1 MNSHTNKRLRVVI
14 VAALALIGGLHSSCN
29 KYELLDGCTYRND
42 IGASKPVT
50 LRIGHQKQVAFIADA
65 TYYLPEGTKIHFKA
79 LHGDTEVRIND
90 MRFTLKHKGDEIW
103 YITRAQQVWD
113 RGHPNDWV
121 DLSKDTKIQDY
132 VTDNKKLD

>member
-1 MNSHTNKRLRVVI
+1 MNIHTSKRLRVVI

-29 KYELLDGCTYRND
+29 KYELLGGCTYRND

-50 LRIGHQKQVAFIADA
+50 LKIGHQKQVAFIADA
-65 TYYLPEGTKIHFKA
+65 IYYLPEGTKIHFKA

-90 MRFTLKHKGDEIW
+90 RRFTLKRKGDEVW
-103 YITRAQQVWD
+103 YITQ
-113 RGHPNDWV
+113 NS
-121 DLSKDTKIQDY
+121 LDY